1 MTAVRKRIIIALIAA
16 LPIELV
22 NFFLFPAPIDVGPAP
37 DASLFE
43 RFMFTQWVLLH
54 LPGLWFSDWFDPD
67 GRRGATTFIL
77 LLSGYLD
84 TALLIFV
91 AIYTCHGLRHLIRR
105 VSTART

>member
-1 MTAVRKRIIIALIAA
+1 MRKRVIIALVAA

-54 LPGLWFSDWFDPD
+54 LPGMWLSDWFDPD
-67 GRRGATTFIL
+67 GRRGATDFIF
-77 LLSGYLD
+77 LLSGYID
-84 TALLIFV
+84 TALLILAV
-91 AIYTCHGLRHLIRR
+91 IYACGGLYRIFRR
-105 VSTART
+105 TSSARS